1 MKLEEFIEIRKQ
13 KREKQKQLKD
23 QNKQNQHTNQDQ
35 SNKQENQ
42 QDQQGNNQQ
51 NEQTNEPNQRS
62 KEQVN
67 QQHQQEQD
75 QKKDKQESEPKPLS
89 TKSSETKNQQQ
100 ENQQSAEQ
108 KSQQSKV
115 DAIDISS
122 ELEKTKSIIES
133 SFGKSVDLTI
143 MTLLINGQRA
153 LVCYLDSMTDDQMI
167 AQKIIEPISTMNEKK
182 RQIYNR
188 DEFSH
193 FCDGVFAGTPKT
205 FVHNYQQAV
214 KQMLAGF
221 CVLFLEGLEDAVTLK
236 IQNIPYRQISEPTA
250 QTTIRGPKDVFTES
264 ADVNISLIRRRLKNE
279 ALRVESLSTGE
290 EVETTVFLCYMDGIV
305 DSTIVTEL
313 KQRIQRAK
321 SNMIYDSGTLEEYI
335 QDQTMTPFPLIFNS
349 ERPDSITAGILEGKI
364 AIVVEESPFVL
375 LVPAIF
381 SDFFRV
387 SEDYFQQF
395 MMVSF
400 IRFIRYGAFLLSMI
414 LPSIYVGIITFHQEL
429 IPTQL
434 LISIIS
440 QREGIPFPT
449 VVEAFIME
457 LTFEVL
463 REAGIRM
470 PRAIGMTVSV
480 VGGLVIGQAA
490 VEAGLI
496 SSIMVIIVSL
506 TAIAG
511 FVSPVYSFSM
521 AARLLR
527 FGFIII
533 AASIGLYGV
542 MLGLMVMVA
551 HLNALRSFGV
561 PYLASVAT
569 VNKEDQKD
577 TFFRMPM
584 WMMKW
589 RPAFL
594 TSEKPLKQ
602 PNSTGPHPPNE
613 DDSS

>member
-1 MKLEEFIEIRKQ
+1 MKLEEFIELRKQ
-13 KREKQKQLKD
+13 KREKKKRSKEKSHKEDRNSRD
-23 QNKQNQHTNQDQ
+23 QNSEESEQQN
-35 SNKQENQ
+35 NQ
-42 QDQQGNNQQ
+42 QDSEN
-51 NEQTNEPNQRS
+51 NEQNRKKNA
-62 KEQVN
+62 
-67 QQHQQEQD
+67 QEQQ
-75 QKKDKQESEPKPLS
+75 QKH
-89 TKSSETKNQQQ
+89 Q
-100 ENQQSAEQ
+100 ENQQSTEQ
-108 KSQQSKV
+108 NNQKTKLR
-115 DAIDISS
+115 AIAISS
-122 ELEKTKSIIES
+122 KLDETKAIIET
-133 SFGKSVDLTI
+133 SFGQSVDLTI
-143 MTLLINGQRA
+143 VTLLVNGQRA
-153 LVCYLDSMTDDQMI
+153 LLCYLDSMTDDQLI
-167 AQKIIEPISTMNEKK
+167 AQKIIEPITTMDEKN
-182 RQIYNR
+182 RQIHNK

-193 FCDGVFAGTPKT
+193 FCDGMFIGTPKT
-205 FVHNYQQAV
+205 FVHDYQKAI
-214 KQMLAGF
+214 KQMLSGF
-221 CVLFLEGLEDAVTLK
+221 CLLFLEGLEEAVTLK

-264 ADVNISLIRRRLKNE
+264 ADINISLIRRRLKNE
-279 ALRVESLSTGE
+279 SLRVESISTGE

-305 DSTIVTEL
+305 DKQIVKEVRS
-313 KQRIQRAK
+313 RIDRAK

-414 LPSIYVGIITFHQEL
+414 LPSIYVGVITFHQEL

-434 LISIIS
+434 LVSIIS

-449 VVEAFIME
+449 VVEALIME
-457 LTFEVL
+457 LTFEIL

-521 AARLLR
+521 ASRLLR
-527 FGFIII
+527 FGFIVI

-561 PYLASVAT
+561 PYLATVAT
-569 VNKEDQKD
+569 MNKEDQKD

-594 TSEKPLKQ
+594 TAEKPVKQ
-602 PNSTGPHPPNE
+602 PNTTRPHPPNQ
-613 DDSS
+613 DDST